1 MVDCTTLGL
10 LSIGEMVGKDELN
23 MMEWPPYSSEYFAM
37 DIPTSPYKSKMELND
52 TNIIEVLNELLPYIE
67 ADGGW
72 LEYVETDYLDEGAF
86 VKVRLG
92 GACSTCAM
100 SAMTLKQ
107 GIEKKLMMEIP
118 DVAGVIQVL

>member
-1 MVDCTTLGL
+1 
-10 LSIGEMVGKDELN
+10 
-23 MMEWPPYSSEYFAM
+23 
-37 DIPTSPYKSKMELND
+37 MELND
-52 TNIIEVLNELLPYIE
+52 TNVIEVLNELLPYIE

-72 LEYVETDYLDEGAF
+72 LEYVETDYMAEGAF

-107 GIEKKLMMEIP
+107 GIEKKVMHEIP
-118 DVAGVIQVL
+118 DCYGVIQVL

>member
-1 MVDCTTLGL
+1 
-10 LSIGEMVGKDELN
+10 
-23 MMEWPPYSSEYFAM
+23 
-37 DIPTSPYKSKMELND
+37 MELND
-52 TNIIEVLNELLPYIE
+52 TNVIEVLSELLPYIE

-72 LEYVETDYLDEGAF
+72 LEYVETEEGY

-107 GIEKKLMMEIP
+107 GIQNKIFQDIP
-118 DVAGVIQVL
+118 DCNGVIQVL